1 MTTQQLSIFM
11 ENKPGQLV
19 KVTQTLKEAQID
31 IRAMSLADTKD
42 FGIVRM
48 IVSDTEKAQ
57 AAMREKGFMSTITKV
72 MCIAMNDQPGGLS
85 AITRVM
91 ADADVNIDYLYASYD
106 RASAGPIIVI
116 HADDMQ
122 ELMYIYELRERLTV
136 CRTVIAHLKARHETR
151 WHCFAENSDY
161 PERDDEKWKVFVNSR
176 VVNGKTE
183 IILRRVSAP

>member
-57 AAMREKGFMSTITKV
+57 AAMREKGFMSTITQV
-72 MCIAMNDQPGGLS
+72 MCIAMDDHPGGLS
-85 AITRVM
+85 KITELM
-91 ADADVNIDYLYASYD
+91 AEGGVNIDYLYACITVIGKDAYIVMHVD
-106 RASAGPIIVI
+106 DEQKASALLDAAGI
-116 HADDMQ
+116 HM
-122 ELMYIYELRERLTV
+122 
-136 CRTVIAHLKARHETR
+136 
-151 WHCFAENSDY
+151 
-161 PERDDEKWKVFVNSR
+161 
-176 VVNGKTE
+176 
-183 IILRRVSAP
+183 VSAADIAKL